1 MFDRRKND
9 KSDGAAYAQVT
20 LDDGRELKGRFTLT
34 PGRTLTEML
43 NNTSVFLEFEPF
55 EGDRLLI
62 AKTALQS
69 VKPVSVPGSPTL
81 TAGGEGDGSFDPYSV
96 LRVDRDAGADQIRQA
111 YLALAK
117 TYHPDKYATAELP
130 PEVIA
135 YLSAMARRVNAA
147 YDILQET
154 LKKRAAKTEPVF
166 SRQGQ
171 A

>member
-9 KSDGAAYAQVT
+9 KSDGAAYAHVT

-43 NNTSVFLEFEPF
+43 NNTSVFLEFEAF
-55 EGDRLLI
+55 DGDRVLI

-69 VKPVSVPGSPTL
+69 VKPVSVPGALTL
-81 TAGGEGDGSFDPYSV
+81 SAGGDGSFDPYSV
-96 LRVDRDAGADQIRQA
+96 LRVDRDAGADQIRHA
-111 YLALAK
+111 YLVLAK